1 MRGIRARL
9 SKSEPRIT
17 HSEWDTSL
25 LGPLPGAADRATQEE
40 GADTQED
47 DMEGVDPS
55 MQAFLALEKQIKG
68 KKTA

>member
-25 LGPLPGAADRATQEE
+25 LGPLPGEADRETQEE

>member
-25 LGPLPGAADRATQEE
+25 LGPLPGAADRETQEE